1 MSANDLIN
9 LWDQTILK
17 WLFSGHFKF
26 CNIYLTQ
33 EMQNDWTMNIKQN
46 LMSHTRITH
55 DKFHTKKLFIYFL
68 IFFFFLLS
76 WKSCM
81 IAFVFASEQI
91 FLVITGMLWAL
102 LIIFFTQVSFFNFCK
117 KCKKYENR
125 LCPLPYEEAVEALI
139 RPFGQNS
146 GNL

>member
-1 MSANDLIN
+1 
-9 LWDQTILK
+9 
-17 WLFSGHFKF
+17 
-26 CNIYLTQ
+26 
-33 EMQNDWTMNIKQN
+33 MNIKQN

-55 DKFHTKKLFIYFL
+55 DKFHTKKSEMAASQP
-68 IFFFFLLS
+68 FFFILFFSLS

-81 IAFVFASEQI
+81 IAFVFASEQL

-102 LIIFFTQVSFFNFCK
+102 LIIFFTQVSFFLIFVKNAK
-117 KCKKYENR
+117 NENR
-125 LCPLPYEEAVEALI
+125 LCSLPYEEAVEALI